1 MKRGLLMIGK
11 RQRTPLYIITWS
23 IREWRV
29 LTLSLGLAF
38 IVSLVGVAINF
49 GAKVSAFFAPHARQP
64 LVIFIANFLVVW
76 LMALLII
83 SYRRWRREALKN
95 RELSDIVDSI
105 SPDVLLVVNPD
116 RTILM
121 TSRSTLRMFGH
132 TPESLIGKKTDIL
145 YGDRRSRTDIKHEIY
160 EALQTEGFHIG
171 WANGMRKDG
180 KMFPLEIITGILA
193 DHSGSVLLLR
203 DISER
208 KHAEKMLM
216 DREVQLRQSQKM
228 EALGQL
234 AGEVAHDFNNLLT
247 SILGFST
254 QVAEALP
261 SEHPAQEDIKEV
273 LNSASRAAKLTS
285 KLLAVGRKQSFQ
297 IDRINL
303 NEVVDGMVHLLK
315 RTLGEKV
322 ALEIHLDSESSTVS
336 ADLGGIEQIIL
347 NLAVNARDAMPKG
360 GTLEIRTERLILDKE
375 YNRPN
380 MSVAPGAYVVL
391 TVRDSGIGMSQ
402 ETQEH
407 IFEPFFTTKERGRGT
422 GLGLSMVYGI
432 MRQCSGSIEVESHP
446 GVGTTFRLFFKAE

>member
-1 MKRGLLMIGK
+1 MIGK
-11 RQRTPLYIITWS
+11 RKQTPLHAISWS
-23 IREWRV
+23 IKEWRI
-29 LTLSLGLAF
+29 LTLSMGLAF
-38 IVSLVGVAINF
+38 VVTLVGVAINF

-64 LVIFIANFLVVW
+64 MVLFLANFLVVW
-76 LMALLII
+76 LVALLFI
-83 SYRRWRREALKN
+83 SYRRWRREAMKN
-95 RELSDIVDSI
+95 QELSDIVDSI
-105 SPDVLLVVNPD
+105 SPDVLLVVDPD

-121 TSRSTLRMFGH
+121 TSKSVLRMFGH
-132 TPESLIGKKTDIL
+132 TPEDMIGKKTDIL
-145 YGDRRSRTDIKHEIY
+145 YGDRRARTDVKHEIY

-180 KMFPLEIITGILA
+180 RMFPLEIITGILT

-208 KHAEKMLM
+208 KHAEKLLM
-216 DREVQLRQSQKM
+216 DREIQLRQSQKM

-247 SILGFST
+247 SILGFSN

-261 SEHPAQEDIKEV
+261 SEHPAQQDIKEV

-285 KLLAVGRKQSFQ
+285 KLLAVGRKQTLQ
-297 IDRINL
+297 IARINL
-303 NEVVDGMVHLLK
+303 NEVVDGMVQLLK
-315 RTLGEKV
+315 RTLGDSVTLNIK
-322 ALEIHLDSESSTVS
+322 LDPSDGLVS
-336 ADLGGIEQIIL
+336 ADLGGVEQIIL

-360 GTLEIRTERLILDKE
+360 GTLEISTGRLVLDKE
-375 YNRPN
+375 YIRQN
-380 MSVAPGAYVVL
+380 MSLSPGAYVVL
-391 TVRDSGIGMSQ
+391 AVRDTGIGMTP

-432 MRQCSGSIEVESHP
+432 MRQCSGSIEVESRP
-446 GVGTTFRLFFKAE
+446 GAGTTFRLFFRADNVAG

>member
-1 MKRGLLMIGK
+1 
-11 RQRTPLYIITWS
+11 
-23 IREWRV
+23 
-29 LTLSLGLAF
+29 
-38 IVSLVGVAINF
+38 
-49 GAKVSAFFAPHARQP
+49 
-64 LVIFIANFLVVW
+64 
-76 LMALLII
+76 
-83 SYRRWRREALKN
+83 
-95 RELSDIVDSI
+95 
-105 SPDVLLVVNPD
+105 
-116 RTILM
+116 
-121 TSRSTLRMFGH
+121 
-132 TPESLIGKKTDIL
+132 
-145 YGDRRSRTDIKHEIY
+145 
-160 EALQTEGFHIG
+160 
-171 WANGMRKDG
+171 
-180 KMFPLEIITGILA
+180 MFPLEIITGVLA

-322 ALEIHLDSESSTVS
+322 ALEIHLDSESSTAS

-380 MSVAPGAYVVL
+380 MTVAPGAYVVL